1 MTSNPTILVTGGTG
15 KTGKRIVEVLRRL
28 GYSVRAAS
36 RSTEPR
42 FDWDDQAT
50 WVDALRDVDAV
61 YVVAA
66 SLSSSSLVDQMRAF
80 GKTAKAQG
88 VSTAVMASVPL
99 DDSERSDVVKAAE
112 QALRDAGLDLTVL
125 RFRWFQQTFSEDF
138 LRTDV
143 MAGKIRLPAGNG
155 GEAFVSAD
163 DIAEVAAT
171 ALTNNAHAGRDYELT
186 GPRVLTFDAI
196 AAELSQGLGRSVT
209 YEPLDVNEYLD
220 DQEAS
225 DPKEG
230 RETIA
235 GLCQA
240 VSEGHLESTTDDV
253 QIVLGRSAEDFR
265 DFVHRAVSDGAW
277 TGAK

>member
-1 MTSNPTILVTGGTG
+1 MTSKTTILVTRGTG
-15 KTGKRIVEVLRRL
+15 KTGERIVEFLRRQD
-28 GYSVRAAS
+28 YSVRAAS

-42 FDWDDQAT
+42 FDWDDQET
-50 WVDALRDVDAV
+50 WEGALREFDAV

-66 SLSSSSLVDQMRAF
+66 SLAGPSLVDQMRAF
-80 GKTAKAQG
+80 GRTAKAEG

-99 DDSERSDVVKAAE
+99 DDSDRSDLVRAAE

-138 LRTDV
+138 LRSDV
-143 MAGKIRLPAGNG
+143 MAGEIRLPAGNG

-171 ALTNNAHAGRDYELT
+171 ALTSNAHAGRDYELT
-186 GPRVLTFDAI
+186 GPRVLTFDDI
-196 AAELSQGLGRSVT
+196 AAELSRGLGRSVT
-209 YEPLDVNEYLD
+209 YEPLDVDDYLTD
-220 DQEAS
+220 EEAS

-230 RETIA
+230 RYTIA

-240 VSEGHLESTTDDV
+240 ISEGHLESTTDDV
-253 QIVLGRSAEDFR
+253 QTVLGRPAEDFR
-265 DFVHRAVSDGAW
+265 HFAHRAISDGAW
-277 TGAK
+277 T